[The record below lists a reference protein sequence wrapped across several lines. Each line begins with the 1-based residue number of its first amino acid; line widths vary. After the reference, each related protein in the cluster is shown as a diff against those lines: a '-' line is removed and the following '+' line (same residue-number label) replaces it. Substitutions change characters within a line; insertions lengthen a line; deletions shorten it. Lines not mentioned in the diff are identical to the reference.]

1 MGVGRVAGACVRPHA
16 YAQLIGLAFA
26 LWLINGIRI
35 ARDQHQMADQ
45 TVDATVASAGQ
56 KDTPPNFQ

>member
-1 MGVGRVAGACVRPHA
+1 
-16 YAQLIGLAFA
+16 LAFA

-45 TVDATVASAGQ
+45 TVDATVAQ
-56 KDTPPNFQ
+56 KETPPNFQ